1 MPTQTREAIIQ
12 ATIELFNEYG
22 PMVPMAKISERAG
35 VAAGTPFRYFP
46 TKDALLHAAYIA
58 AREHTL
64 RLSPQ
69 ADITNLDSEQTVK
82 SIIYTIMKWSALCP
96 QELEYMRKYEDS
108 VCYDCFSDRFSEE
121 LYIGIVREHNLWPR
135 LKDDVRPDL
144 PESFINRVISIN
156 CSLYSRYIAHM
167 GFQVDSP
174 EFESFMHASADS
186 IWNSIRRM

>member
-46 TKDALLHAAYIA
+46 TKDALLRAAYIA
-58 AREHTL
+58 AHEHTL

-96 QELEYMRKYEDS
+96 QEL
-108 VCYDCFSDRFSEE
+108 
-121 LYIGIVREHNLWPR
+121 
-135 LKDDVRPDL
+135 
-144 PESFINRVISIN
+144 
-156 CSLYSRYIAHM
+156 
-167 GFQVDSP
+167 
-174 EFESFMHASADS
+174 
-186 IWNSIRRM
+186 